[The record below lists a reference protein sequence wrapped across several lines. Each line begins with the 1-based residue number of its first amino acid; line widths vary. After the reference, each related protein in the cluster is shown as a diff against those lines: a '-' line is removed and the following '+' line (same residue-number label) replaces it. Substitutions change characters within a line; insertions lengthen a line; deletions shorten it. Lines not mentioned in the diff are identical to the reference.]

1 VSERALLVGVD
12 LGTTGTKAALYD
24 TDGTTLA
31 EAGVGTTL
39 PWRGTGVL
47 EQDPEEFYAT
57 TATSIRS
64 CLELADAD
72 PGAVEAVGV
81 TGQMAGVLGVGADGL
96 ASMPYDS
103 WLDLRCSPDVDAL
116 DAELGDELVRTAGCP
131 PMVNHA
137 PKLRWRR
144 RERPDEFDATAKFV
158 VPSGYVAGRLAG
170 LGGDEAFID
179 WTYLHFTGIADTGRA
194 EWSPRLAAGVGV
206 PEEKLARIVEP
217 ATVIGR
223 VTANAATD
231 TGLRKGTPVAAGLGD
246 TAAGVLGAGVVRAGQ
261 LLDVAGTAA
270 VLGASS
276 GERRPDPGHRTLIVM
291 RSAAPG
297 QWVSL
302 AYLSGG
308 SLLSWFAGLDRGDD
322 EDEAVDYE
330 ALGELVGSVPA
341 GSGGLLFVP
350 HLDGRLLPS
359 DPTMRG
365 AWIGLDRHHR
375 RAHML
380 RALLEGVAY
389 EYAGYLAVLNELH
402 PGLDQDEV
410 RVVGGGARSG
420 AWNAIKASVLGVPY
434 VRLDREELSCWGA
447 ALVAGA
453 AVGVF
458 DDLAGAALAAARERD
473 RFEPDRG
480 EHELYRELAGTYAR
494 VIGELSGPLRDLEDV
509 RARLRREASW
519 AS

>member
-1 VSERALLVGVD
+1 MSERALLVGVD

-24 TDGTTLA
+24 ADGVTLA
-31 EAGVGTTL
+31 EASVETSL
-39 PWRGTGVL
+39 PWRGPGVL
-47 EQDPEEFYAT
+47 EQDPEGFYAT
-57 TATSIRS
+57 AAGSIRD
-64 CLELADAD
+64 CLDRAGAD
-72 PGAVEAVGV
+72 PGAVEAIGV
-81 TGQMAGVLGVGADGL
+81 TGQMAGVMGVGGDGL

-103 WLDLRCSPDVDAL
+103 WLDLRCSHDVDAL
-116 DAELGDELVRTAGCP
+116 DAELGDELVRLAGCP

-144 RERPDEFDATAKFV
+144 RERPDEFEATARFV

-170 LGGDEAFID
+170 LRGDQAFID
-179 WTYLHFTGIADTGRA
+179 WTYLHFTGLADTARG
-194 EWSPRLAAGVGV
+194 EWSPELAAGVGV
-206 PEEKLARIVEP
+206 PEDKLARIVEP
-217 ATVIGR
+217 ASVVGR
-223 VTANAATD
+223 VTGSAATD
-231 TGLRKGTPVAAGLGD
+231 TGLREGTPVAAGLGD

-308 SLLSWFAGLDRGDD
+308 SLLSWFAGLDRDD

-420 AWNAIKASVLGVPY
+420 AWNSIKASVLGVPY
-434 VRLDREELSCWGA
+434 VRLRREELSCWGA

-453 AVGVF
+453 AVGLF
-458 DDLAGAALAAARERD
+458 DDLAATALAAAQERD
-473 RFEPDRG
+473 RFEPDAG
-480 EHELYRELAGTYAR
+480 EHELYRGLADAYAGM
-494 VIGELSGPLRDLEDV
+494 IGVLSDPLRKLALV
-509 RARLRREASW
+509 RERLRGEASW